1 MESMQSLQERKPAER
16 HTALKVWIRWLIEGK
31 FISNPG
37 WESNYIGY
45 NDMKIGRANIVG
57 VVVQKS
63 ASKVLNYDYIVVDDG
78 TGRIAVRAFEERQM
92 LQDLQIGD
100 LVNVIGKPREYGAE
114 VYLVPEI
121 ARRIDDPLWAEVRK
135 RELERVSSTIMQP
148 AQERIAAKTAPQQ
161 PGSEKEEDDAIITPR
176 DKLLT
181 AIRAL
186 DDGNGVEVE
195 TILARSADAQAGK
208 MLQGMLLRGDIFE
221 VKPGRIKI
229 LE

>member
-1 MESMQSLQERKPAER
+1 MESVQSPQERKPAER
-16 HTALKVWIRWLIEGK
+16 HTALKVWIRWLTEGK

-37 WESNYIGY
+37 WESNHILYDDI
-45 NDMKIGRANIVG
+45 KIGRANIVG

-100 LVNVIGKPREYGAE
+100 LVNVIGRPREYGAE
-114 VYLVPEI
+114 AYLVPEI
-121 ARRIDDPLWAEVRK
+121 ARTIEDPLWAEVRK
-135 RELERVSSTIMQP
+135 RELEHVPSTPLKP
-148 AQERIAAKTAPQQ
+148 AQERIATETVPWQ
-161 PGSEKEEDDAIITPR
+161 PDSKKEEDDAIITPR
-176 DKLLT
+176 DKLLAT
-181 AIRAL
+181 IRAL
-186 DDGNGVEVE
+186 DGGDGVDVE
-195 TILARSADAQAGK
+195 TILAKTADAQAGK